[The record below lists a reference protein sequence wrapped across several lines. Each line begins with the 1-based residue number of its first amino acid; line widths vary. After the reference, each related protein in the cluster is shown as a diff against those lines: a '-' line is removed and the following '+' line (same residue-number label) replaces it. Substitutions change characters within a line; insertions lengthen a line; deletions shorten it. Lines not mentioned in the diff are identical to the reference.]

1 MDIWAYTKYFC
12 EGKRTMKLSKQ
23 IISKINAKDVELPSP
38 EYFDL
43 PEKVLQFGTGVLLRG
58 LPDYFIDKA
67 NKRGL
72 FNGRIVVV
80 KSTGSA
86 DTSPFEKQD
95 GLYTLIVRGI
105 EENKKVEE
113 YIVNASISRVLS
125 AKNEW
130 GKILQCAGNPG
141 MEIIISNTTEVGIVL
156 TKDNI
161 RAYPPESF
169 PGKLLAFLFER
180 YNIFKADPDKGMVI
194 IPTEL
199 LPDNGD
205 RLLAILVALANQNE
219 LEDAFVDWIKH
230 KNHFC
235 NSLVDRIVPGT
246 LTAPQQKEA
255 ESFLGYADELM
266 IMAEVYRLWAI
277 ESSQEKVKKI
287 LSFSPADR
295 GVIIASDI
303 SLFRELKLRLLNGS
317 HTLSCGLAHLAGFAI
332 VKKAMDDP
340 AFSSYVETL
349 MLEEIAPVITSNII
363 TMEAAVN
370 FARKTLDRYNN
381 PYIAHSWLNITLQYC
396 SKMRMRVVPILMNHF
411 KRFGTVPLRIALGFA
426 AHLLFMK
433 SELGT
438 DGLYYGE
445 ANGKKYLVNDEYAA
459 YYAQEWKRLGSNG
472 LVMEVLKNEKLWDA
486 NLYLLP
492 GFAGAVTESLQL
504 LIREGAGTA
513 IKNIQGN

>member
-1 MDIWAYTKYFC
+1 MN
-12 EGKRTMKLSKQ
+12 LSKQ
-23 IISKINAKDVELPSP
+23 IISEIKAKDVEIPSAA
-38 EYFDL
+38 YFGL

-95 GLYTLIVRGI
+95 GLFTLIVRGI

-161 RAYPPESF
+161 LASPPESF
-169 PGKLLAFLFER
+169 PGKLLAFLHER
-180 YNIFKADPDKGMVI
+180 YKIFKADPDKGMVI

-199 LPDNGD
+199 LPDNGV
-205 RLLAILVALANQNE
+205 RLLAILVELANQNR
-219 LEDAFVDWIKH
+219 LEDAFVDWVRH
-230 KNHFC
+230 KNYFC
-235 NSLVDRIVPGT
+235 NSLVDRIVPGR
-246 LTAPQQKEA
+246 LTAPQQEEA
-255 ESFLGYADELM
+255 ESFLGYRDELM

-277 ESSQEKVKKI
+277 ESSNEKVKKI
-287 LSFSPADR
+287 LSFSQADK

-317 HTLSCGLAHLAGFAI
+317 HTLSCGLAWLAGFPI

-340 AFSSYVETL
+340 AFSSYMRTL
-349 MLEEIAPVITSNII
+349 MLEEIAPAITSSSL
-363 TMEAAVN
+363 TMEAANN
-370 FARKTLDRYNN
+370 FTGKTLDRYNN
-381 PYIAHSWLNITLQYC
+381 PYIAHSWLGITLQYC
-396 SKMRMRVVPILMNHF
+396 SKMRMRVIPVLLNHYQ
-411 KRFGTVPLRIALGFA
+411 RYGTVPRRIALGFA

-433 SELGT
+433 SEQGT

-445 ANGKKYLVNDEYAA
+445 ADGKKYLVSDEFAA
-459 YYAQEWKRLGSNG
+459 YYAQEWKRLDSNG
-472 LVMEVLKNEKLWDA
+472 LVTEILKNEKLWGAD
-486 NLYLLP
+486 LHSLP
-492 GFAGAVTESLQL
+492 GFAEAVTECLQV
-504 LIREGAGTA
+504 LIKEGAGRA
-513 IKNIQGN
+513 IKNIQAK